1 MQRKNKVEVD
11 REKLVKALAKRGQSL
26 YTASGEI
33 GHSNNYLNVVSKEG
47 SIAMHAA
54 KALEAIYNIKPEE
67 YAPADATP
75 ANVVAQNEWA
85 RAFAILIK
93 RTEPNELKELIKEA
107 VREVLSE

>member
-1 MQRKNKVEVD
+1 MQIKNKVAVD
-11 REKLVKALAKRGQSL
+11 REKLNKALAKRGQSF
-26 YTASGEI
+26 YTASDEI
-33 GHSNNYLNVVSKEG
+33 GHSNNYLNTVSKEG

-75 ANVVAQNEWA
+75 TDGAQNEWA

-107 VREVLSE
+107 VREVLNE

>member
-1 MQRKNKVEVD
+1 MQMKNKVEVD
-11 REKLVKALAKRGQSL
+11 REKLNKALAKRGQSL
-26 YTASGEI
+26 YTASVEI
-33 GHSNNYLNVVSKEG
+33 GHSNNYLNTVSKEG

-67 YAPADATP
+67 YAPTP
-75 ANVVAQNEWA
+75 ATEPPQDEWA

-93 RTEPNELKELIKEA
+93 RTEPNELKEIIKEA

>member
-11 REKLVKALAKRGQSL
+11 RDKLVKALAKRGQSL
-26 YTASGEI
+26 YTAPVEI

-47 SIAMHAA
+47 SIATHAA

-67 YAPADATP
+67 YAPANTTP
-75 ANVVAQNEWA
+75 ADGAQNEWA